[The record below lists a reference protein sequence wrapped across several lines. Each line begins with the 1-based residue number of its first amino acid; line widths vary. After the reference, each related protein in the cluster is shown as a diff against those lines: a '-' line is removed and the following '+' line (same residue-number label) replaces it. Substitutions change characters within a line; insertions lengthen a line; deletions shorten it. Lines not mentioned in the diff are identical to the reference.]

1 MGFDSAFARIG
12 LPCGSY
18 TINDTVQSADPDTSC
33 IDMSLFER
41 IASGE
46 AGAVRECMDT
56 YGGLVWSLAR
66 RYSES
71 AADAEDATQEIF
83 LEIWKSAAR
92 YDASMGKES
101 TFIATIAR
109 RRLIDRLRA
118 SNRRPD
124 TQEYDDAIA
133 VDPAT
138 VNRNLGDVAADV
150 EVAQRAL
157 ATLNEDQREILL
169 LGIVEGMS
177 HSEIA
182 TATGK
187 PLGTVKTQMRRGL
200 IKVRALVEPESD
212 EAGEG
217 ST

>member
-1 MGFDSAFARIG
+1 
-12 LPCGSY
+12 
-18 TINDTVQSADPDTSC
+18 
-33 IDMSLFER
+33 MSLFER
-41 IASGE
+41 IA
-46 AGAVRECMDT
+46 AGDAAAVKECMDT

-66 RYSES
+66 RYLDS

-109 RRLIDRLRA
+109 RRLIDRIRA
-118 SNRRPD
+118 SNRRPA

-133 VDPAT
+133 IDPAT
-138 VNRNLGDVAADV
+138 VDRDLGDVAADI
-150 EVAQRAL
+150 EIAQRAL
-157 ATLNEDQREILL
+157 ASLKDDQREILV

-200 IKVRALVEPESD
+200 IKLRALVEEETRSD
-212 EAGEG
+212 GEVP
-217 ST
+217 T

>member
-1 MGFDSAFARIG
+1 
-12 LPCGSY
+12 
-18 TINDTVQSADPDTSC
+18 
-33 IDMSLFER
+33 MSLFER
-41 IASGE
+41 IAAGD

-66 RYSES
+66 RFSET

-83 LEIWKSAAR
+83 LELWKSASR
-92 YDASMGKES
+92 YDASIGKES

-109 RRLIDRLRA
+109 RRLIDRFRA
-118 SNRRPD
+118 SSRRPE
-124 TQEYDDAIA
+124 TQEYDDSVA
-133 VDPAT
+133 VDPVT
-138 VNRNLGDVAADV
+138 VDQNLGDVVADID
-150 EVAQRAL
+150 VAQQAL
-157 ATLNEDQREILL
+157 ATLKEDQRQILL

-200 IKVRALVEPESD
+200 IKLRAMLEQEPVDSGGAAE
-212 EAGEG
+212 
-217 ST
+217 